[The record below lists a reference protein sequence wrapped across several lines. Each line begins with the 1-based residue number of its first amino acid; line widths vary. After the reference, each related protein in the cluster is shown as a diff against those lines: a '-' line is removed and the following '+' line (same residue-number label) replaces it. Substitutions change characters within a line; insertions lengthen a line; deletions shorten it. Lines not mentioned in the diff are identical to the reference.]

1 MTVLSILVKKNFAS
15 PKINFEQ
22 LIYLSNKES
31 FLLIWVGHGIL
42 W

>member
-31 FLLIWVGHGIL
+31 FFNC
-42 W
+42 